1 MRFILLLTLIFLVIS
16 CEKDPIFG
24 LERGWLRS
32 SELDNETN
40 DLNQDTLPNYECS
53 ISQEYVDGIYD
64 FVNPIKTIYRF
75 GETYTITFDDP
86 YYPGGYL
93 IGQVNEIFLRLNSDP
108 VYSFGTWLL
117 ISDNSRTFTLP
128 NQSSEIIA
136 SNCYTIV
143 VLDGVYRYESTPF
156 TIY

>member
-1 MRFILLLTLIFLVIS
+1 MRFILLLTLILLVIS

-32 SELDNETN
+32 SELDKETN
-40 DLNQDTLPNYECS
+40 DLSLDTLPNYECS
-53 ISQEYVDGIYD
+53 ISQENNDGIYD
-64 FVNPIKTIYRF
+64 FVNPSKTIYRF
-75 GETYTITFDDP
+75 GETYTLTFYHDS
-86 YYPGGYL
+86 YS
-93 IGQVNEIFLRLNSDP
+93 IGQVDHVFLKLNSW
-108 VYSFGTWLL
+108 VVHSFGTWLL